1 MSGARQ
7 VESRPSE
14 LPSKDYCILL
24 LKTKP
29 MKVVKTKAKCHSVY
43 ILYYMCT
50 AATILC

>member
-14 LPSKDYCILL
+14 LPVLL

-29 MKVVKTKAKCHSVY
+29 MKVVKTKAKCHRVY
-43 ILYYMCT
+43 ILYYMST